1 MSTFAESIVVRPLRR
16 GERGVVERVF
26 AGLSER
32 SRRLRFLGAKPVL
45 RPHEVELLAD
55 VGCCGREALVAADRD
70 SGEPVGIARYVR
82 EGDEPTGEV
91 AFAFAVVDAWQRRGI
106 GRLLSRE
113 LARLAV
119 ANGLERFRGTVAA
132 DNAAALALLS
142 QLGTVE
148 RRVWDGAALEL
159 TIRLR

>member
-1 MSTFAESIVVRPLRR
+1 MSTFAESIVVRPLRY
-16 GERGVVERVF
+16 GERSVVERVF

-55 VGCCGREALVAADRD
+55 VGCCGREAIVASERH
-70 SGEPVGIARYVR
+70 SGDPVGIARYVR
-82 EGDEPTGEV
+82 ESDEPSGEI
-91 AFAFAVVDAWQRRGI
+91 AFAVVDAWQRRGI
-106 GRLLSRE
+106 GRMLAQE
-113 LARLAV
+113 LARVAV
-119 ANGLERFRGTVAA
+119 QNGIQRFRATVAA
-132 DNAAALALLS
+132 ENAAALSLLTH
-142 QLGTVE
+142 LGPVE